1 MKKATISAALDAVTV
16 TTTPADTTA
25 ADTTTTTTDAQTA
38 QTAPEL
44 DAPVF
49 CTECTA
55 PNRMPQVV
63 AVSLNPRR
71 VLDPVTITEAD
82 GTTKQYIFVTP
93 ANRAALEVIAHEL
106 DRQRDGKKPDFLRLV
121 SLLHVVHHHDTKESK
136 SKLAGLDSIS
146 TCCLDNPL
154 CEALRKIPGSICQKC
169 YAATQQS
176 RQPELSERNI
186 INGLVLRN
194 FLIPRKYFAL
204 LHFAPL
210 ATYRRVESFGDVA
223 NVTQARNY
231 CRIITAHKAARFGV
245 WSKHEGIYKAAF
257 KAEGGQP
264 KNASFVYSSVFVDT
278 PAPLPD
284 GFDHVFTAYHPATIT
299 AEGIEINCGGRRC
312 ADCIRAKKGCYFK
325 ASARNPV
332 EIREQ
337 LKEPEQVI
345 YTV

>member
-1 MKKATISAALDAVTV
+1 MKKSTTRAALDAVTV
-16 TTTPADTTA
+16 TATPADTTA
-25 ADTTTTTTDAQTA
+25 ATKTPTTATATDTTTTTPATTTPA
-38 QTAPEL
+38 
-44 DAPVF
+44 APV
-49 CTECTA
+49 
-55 PNRMPQVV
+55 QIV
-63 AVSLNPRR
+63 AVSLNPKR
-71 VLDPVTITEAD
+71 VLDPVIITEMD
-82 GTTKQYIFVTP
+82 GTVKKYIFVTP

-121 SLLHVVHHHDTKESK
+121 SLIHVVHHHDTKESK

-176 RQPELSERNI
+176 RQAELTERNI
-186 INGLVLRN
+186 INGLILRN
-194 FLIPRKYFAL
+194 FLIPRKYFTL
-204 LHFAPL
+204 LPFAPL
-210 ATYRRVESFGDVA
+210 ADFIRIESFGDVA

-231 CRIITAHKAARFGV
+231 SRLMNAHRARRFGV
-245 WSKHEGIYKAAF
+245 WSKHRGIWAAAF
-257 KAEGGQP
+257 QAEGGKP
-264 KNASFVYSSVFVDT
+264 KNASFVYSSLYLDT
-278 PAPLPD
+278 PAEIFPEV
-284 GFDHVFTAYHPATIT
+284 DHTFTVYRPETIT
-299 AEGIEINCGGRRC
+299 AEGIDINCGGKHC

-325 ASARNPV
+325 PSARNPV